1 MTDRQATEE
10 TRASINEMA
19 SSLPMQDR
27 QDFDDATRGFVGRSE
42 QRRITTD
49 NGQTQPGPTR
59 HDRTPLKSEEP
70 VQLAG
75 GRVFAERQRNIPG
88 GPVAVILRFVV

>member
-1 MTDRQATEE
+1 MNDRQATEA

-27 QDFDDATRGFVGRSE
+27 QDLDDATRGFVGRSA

-49 NGQTQPGPTR
+49 DGQTQLGPTR
-59 HDRTPLKSEEP
+59 HDRTPLNSE
-70 VQLAG
+70 V
-75 GRVFAERQRNIPG
+75 R
-88 GPVAVILRFVV
+88 VILRFVV

>member
-1 MTDRQATEE
+1 MSDQRATNA
-10 TRASINEMA
+10 TRSAIAEMA
-19 SSLPMQDR
+19 ASLPVQDR
-27 QDFDDATRGFVGRSE
+27 QDFDDATDGFVGRSE

-49 NGQTQPGPTR
+49 DGQTRLGPTR

-75 GRVFAERQRNIPG
+75 GRVLAERQHNIPG